1 MDPSDYIK
9 MCQNDVCNCGHG
21 EVTGGQCECDSFAT
35 YARACSLAGVLLNW
49 RTPELCGDG
58 KYI

>member
-1 MDPSDYIK
+1 